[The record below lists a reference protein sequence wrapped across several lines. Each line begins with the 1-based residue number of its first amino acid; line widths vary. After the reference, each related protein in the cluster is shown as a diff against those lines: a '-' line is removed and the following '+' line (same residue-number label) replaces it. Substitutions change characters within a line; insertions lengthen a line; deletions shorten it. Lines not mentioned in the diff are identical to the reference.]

1 MTLNTTITCQ
11 RCGHQAVEIMPTIV
25 CVFFYE
31 CQGCK
36 AVLKPE
42 GDEEITNNNANNKNR
57 VFGRHRLRGHHV
69 SNSRYER

>member
-1 MTLNTTITCQ
+1 
-11 RCGHQAVEIMPTIV
+11 
-25 CVFFYE
+25 
-31 CQGCK
+31 
-36 AVLKPE
+36 VLKPE